1 MRENES
7 SICISLTNFQ
17 IIEKAT
23 IYIIIQNEKKKKIN
37 TFENFK
43 QSNSR
48 IWVPALDRKKKNPIK
63 LKYEYKMVLWNGCLF
78 RCYLGVRLFPTPI
91 YLMVPHMLIG
101 AIALLFVWGHCLPF
115 DVIFFLSMGHISC
128 LD

>member
-48 IWVPALDRKKKNPIK
+48 IWVPSPRKKEKSN
-63 LKYEYKMVLWNGCLF
+63 
-78 RCYLGVRLFPTPI
+78 
-91 YLMVPHMLIG
+91 
-101 AIALLFVWGHCLPF
+101 
-115 DVIFFLSMGHISC
+115 
-128 LD
+128 